1 MKREVT
7 VLLNVVLA
15 LALVGVL
22 MVYSAGTVRM
32 YGGDA
37 MEQDEPF
44 RYLWSRVAHTG
55 IGLVLMVLASRFD
68 YHNFKRR
75 GILWGLAGM
84 TLVLLGAVLLV
95 GALRLGATRWFSIL
109 GFSFQPSELA
119 KAAVVVLLAVKLSEN
134 QANMKDLMRGFLPPM
149 LWLSLF
155 TVLILAENDL
165 STTLVIGAVAM
176 LMILMAGARWQ
187 HLLLSAVPV
196 VPAVG
201 ALCILWPHRLQR
213 LIAFVN
219 PWEHRDDGGYQVIQA
234 LSAFARGSV
243 MGLGP
248 GGSQQKLSYLPEFD
262 SDFMFAIWA
271 EEMGLVGSVA
281 LVVLFAAF
289 LVVGM
294 RLALCAPDLLGGLL
308 AGGIVALITV
318 QALFHMGVN
327 TGLMPTTGL
336 TLPFISAGGSSLIVY
351 LALVGVLLNVGS
363 QAGEPEDTSQFLWA
377 RQP

>member
-15 LALVGVL
+15 LAMIGVL

-37 MEQDEPF
+37 MEQENPF
-44 RYLWSRVAHTG
+44 CYLWGRVAHTG

-68 YHNFKRR
+68 YHHFKRR
-75 GILWGLAGM
+75 GMLWGLAGL
-84 TLVLLGAVLLV
+84 TLVLLGAVLLM
-95 GALRLGATRWFSIL
+95 GAERLGATRWFSIL

-119 KAAVVVLLAVKLSEN
+119 KAAVVILLAVKLSEN
-134 QANMKDLMRGFLPPM
+134 QENMKDLLRGFLPPM
-149 LWLSLF
+149 LWMSLF

-165 STTLVIGAVAM
+165 STTLVIGTVAM

-187 HLLLSAVPV
+187 HLFLSTVPV

-213 LIAFVN
+213 LIAFIN

-234 LSAFARGSV
+234 LAAFARGGA

-248 GGSQQKLSYLPEFD
+248 GGSQQKLSYLPMFD
-262 SDFMFAIWA
+262 SDFIFAIWA
-271 EEMGLVGSVA
+271 EEMGLVGSLA
-281 LVVLFAAF
+281 LVALFAAF

-294 RLALCAPDLLGGLL
+294 RLAMCAPDLLGGLL
-308 AGGIVALITV
+308 GGGIVALITV
-318 QALFHMGVN
+318 QALFHMAVN